1 MIMSSF
7 GVIIRTSVNSVNE
20 TSIQFT
26 TTMDNNDWQPS
37 LYHSI
42 TNCKDING
50 GSLNNNECEIS
61 TPNTWTPEP
70 VDLVLS
76 SLIPGKQYSVRVE
89 EIRFRNGTDTG
100 SEASTG
106 PVTGTFCS
114 G

>member
-42 TNCKDING
+42 TKCKDING
-50 GSLNNNECEIS
+50 DSLNNNECEIS

-76 SLIPGKQYSVRVE
+76 SLIPGKEYSVRVE